1 MIELNKGYCLVLSG
15 GGAKGVYHIG
25 VWRALRELGIE
36 VEAFVGAS
44 IGAVIAAFLAQGSD
58 EVIEEI
64 GRSIGLGNVLAL
76 PDELTENGE
85 VKLDRDSLSAARE
98 LFYSFVKNKGL
109 DTSPFRELIAS
120 KLDEGLVRRSGRN
133 LGIVAVNLSELE
145 PQEIYLEDMEEGKLV
160 DYLMASSAFPGFER
174 PVIGG
179 KKYLDGG
186 VYDNIPYSMVR
197 KRGYRRVIISDI
209 SGAGRNRKP
218 EIAGSITVYI
228 KNSIEMGGVLD
239 FNRDFLDEF
248 MLLGYLD
255 TLRVFGHLKGYSYF
269 IEPNAAAE
277 AAFAAQAAAG
287 AAGGASPAGEEAPCF
302 PEAMRH
308 DRDLLLKRLECA
320 ASILE
325 VPRVRRYGYE
335 ELAAAIDSRHRAE
348 DEKLEALIKNGTIKV
363 TGVVKMLQNAIA
375 NKSFDGSPYYY
386 WRLAEKYL
394 QGKPLSMAKTALHG
408 FYPELAAG
416 LDYLGDRS

>member
-36 VEAFVGAS
+36 VDAFIGAS

-64 GRSIGLGNVLAL
+64 GRSIGVGNVLAL
-76 PDELTENGE
+76 PDELTEDGE
-85 VKLDRDSLSAARE
+85 VKLDRDTLKAVRE
-98 LFYSFVKNKGL
+98 LFNSFVKNKGL
-109 DTSPFRELIAS
+109 DTSPFRQLIVS
-120 KLDEGLVRRSGRN
+120 KLDEGLVRRSGRD
-133 LGIVAVNLSELE
+133 LGIVTVNLSELE
-145 PQEIYLEDMEEGKLV
+145 PEEIYLEDMEEGKLV

-218 EIAGSITVYI
+218 EIAGSLTVYI

-239 FNRDFLDEF
+239 FSREFLDEF

-255 TLRVFGHLKGYSYF
+255 TLRVFGRLKGYSYF
-269 IEPNAAAE
+269 IEPDPEAE
-277 AAFAAQAAAG
+277 AAFAAG
-287 AAGGASPAGEEAPCF
+287 RAAGGAAPSVDF

-308 DRDLLLKRLECA
+308 DRDRLLKYLECA

-325 VPRVRRYGYE
+325 VPKVKAYGYKA
-335 ELAAAIDSRHRAE
+335 LQIAIEAKRLAE
-348 DEKLEALIKNGTIKV
+348 DERIVALIDNGTLKA
-363 TGVVKMLQNAIA
+363 TGIAKMLQNAIA
-375 NKSFDGSPYYY
+375 NRSFDGCPYYY

-394 QGKPLSMAKTALHG
+394 PRATLALAKKALVG
-408 FYPELAAG
+408 FYPELPAG
-416 LDYLGDRS
+416 LDYLNESF